1 MHMSTTRITL
11 ISLSMIAVF
20 SNCSPPKAQ
29 VVSSITNSASLP
41 DSLVKRVNQLDAF
54 FDASGLTG
62 GILVQ
67 KGNTTLLSKGSGWA
81 NAEKGLVNSENTVFN
96 IGSIAKQFTA
106 ASILKLEEVGKLS
119 TSDTIGKFFPSVPAD
134 KKNITIH
141 HLLTHTSGLKRDV
154 IEKTIYPSR
163 DEYIKMVMSANLQSK
178 PEEKYSY
185 SNAGYS
191 LLGAIIEI
199 VSGMSYENYLRQT
212 LWLPAGMKQTG
223 FVLPA
228 WNKKNWSYAFQSNIS
243 YRSPDSFWGSD
254 GPSWAVRGSGEIL
267 STLLDLQKWG
277 NVLKGDQVLSSA
289 IKSKMFKPYVA
300 MNKEGKNYYGYGWIV
315 EKTSWNTT
323 MISNTGENGYYQATL
338 YNYTDDDVIIINYI
352 NDLTKYSDRF
362 INALSTMFFTGFP
375 SFPEP
380 KIKLSSAQLRQLGGV
395 YKFDSGEEFHIEVQ
409 NEYPTINIIRFPVA
423 RYLTQFG
430 VINDSLRLKDLS
442 TRISYLFDNMF
453 ADKFNTIEKD
463 LDFEGSLAEERK
475 YWLNKFEDWKEYG
488 SYKKVDVI
496 GTVQRKNFLT
506 TYVLLQFEKDNLV
519 VQVRQN
525 NERKFYVGVSD
536 DGILP
541 RYYRLMPQSATSF
554 AIYNP
559 VAKRTVT
566 VEWEEKAKRL
576 RIKNGNETY
585 SATKLK

>member
-1 MHMSTTRITL
+1 MSTTRITL